1 MSTVLEQLQTTG
13 FKVVVRDTQTGKTR
27 TLRLVG
33 QGPWDLDADTAI
45 DIDGEAGPRP
55 QVTVAPPPDSAI
67 TLRIAC
73 TREDTSVRIGA
84 SGSGAKA
91 WTAHQRTLLGA
102 PWQLDAQG
110 APFTLLTKTP
120 TLLDDLRAAHP
131 DVTIDTADCQDTDM
145 FFSGRTAAD
154 TAARRS
160 AGRAGRRGEKPAPR
174 LRPPPRRRRPRRRL
188 QRSRRPH
195 PHPPRSASV
204 ASARRP
210 PPAPAS

>member
-55 QVTVAPPPDSAI
+55 QVTVAPPPDAAI
-67 TLRIAC
+67 TFRIAC

-84 SGSGAKA
+84 TGSGAKA

-102 PWQLDAQG
+102 SWQLDAQG
-110 APFTLLTKTP
+110 APFV
-120 TLLDDLRAAHP
+120 LLDEDA
-131 DVTIDTADCQDTDM
+131 DV
-145 FFSGRTAAD
+145 
-154 TAARRS
+154 
-160 AGRAGRRGEKPAPR
+160 AGRPARGPPRRHHRHRRLPGHRPALLRPHGARHRRASQCSVARVGGARSRRPR
-174 LRPPPRRRRPRRRL
+174 LRPPPPHRRRAAGR
-188 QRSRRPH
+188 RSRRPARA
-195 PHPPRSASV
+195 PPRSASV